1 MEDSTRVITLSQIM
15 NNIQT
20 AIQRT
25 LNFISSVQQH
35 PPPGDVPTTTY
46 LKKKKKPLGIY
57 LVMLQYVVH
66 LLSTN
71 SQKDHI
77 PNNFVVYLL
86 PENPC
91 ICFLKKTL

>member
-1 MEDSTRVITLSQIM
+1 M

-46 LKKKKKPLGIY
+46 LKKKKASGNLFSYAAVCRTFAKY
-57 LVMLQYVVH
+57 KQ
-66 LLSTN
+66 
-71 SQKDHI
+71 
-77 PNNFVVYLL
+77 
-86 PENPC
+86 PEGSHS
-91 ICFLKKTL
+91 